1 MKNARIRY
9 VGRNERFDNAYATI
23 LSNPPDPDCREI
35 DISFCVVLSM
45 REFALNGFLWDV
57 LNLYGVY
64 RFYWD
69 ANHYRLTGKI
79 RYDDEGAAI
88 NAAWAMLANFV
99 PQEPV
104 KLEID
109 DTIGIRTDNP
119 DYQKAILD
127 AIEKFNAQK

>member
-1 MKNARIRY
+1 MKTTRIRY
-9 VGRNERFDNAYATI
+9 VGRNERFDNHYVTI
-23 LSNPPDPDCREI
+23 VSNPHNPDCREI
-35 DISFCVVLSM
+35 SASFNVVLSM
-45 REFALNGFLWDV
+45 REFALNGFLWDA

-69 ANHYRLTGKI
+69 ANYYRLTGKI
-79 RYDDEGAAI
+79 RYDDESAAI
-88 NAAWAMLANFV
+88 SAAWAMLANFV

-119 DYQKAILD
+119 EYQKAILD
-127 AIEKFNAQK
+127 AIEKFNAQ